1 MCSSLLVWSRLRTG
15 SWVSSKPL
23 QYPIKAT
30 PANPGWQPLILHVFK
45 EALGQAITRSH
56 GPLTR
61 LISTL
66 FWDVLICENYDIKSQ
81 NCIDEFFL
89 LKHISWLI
97 IIQWMWVLLR
107 TSIALPCP
115 SHLSGELAEEMG
127 GTQRPPIRMVHVAYL
142 WTTTS
147 GWRSRRSHSSCK
159 HQYRHRYWYELQLN
173 TEETW
178 NNKSTLY
185 N

>member
-127 GTQRPPIRMVHVAYL
+127 GTQRPPSAWFMLRIYEQRRVVGGL
-142 WTTTS
+142 EGVIQVVSTNIGIVIDTS
-147 GWRSRRSHSSCK
+147 C
-159 HQYRHRYWYELQLN
+159 N
-173 TEETW
+173 
-178 NNKSTLY
+178 
-185 N
+185 